1 MILGT
6 TETACQQDA
15 FHTQW
20 MSRSAR
26 LIVLASLGLGV
37 FLVGV
42 ELMVTAVALP
52 QILNSLTDWTQL
64 RHASWIVNGYLVAYV
79 AVMPLAGRAA
89 DRYSLAALYGLS
101 LGLFALGSFVAGTAQ
116 SLDWLI
122 AARVVQGA
130 GAGAVFPLAVAAAG
144 HLFEGP
150 ARARAIGVV
159 GALSFL
165 GMACGPFVGATIL
178 QTFQLAGG
186 PLITPSWR
194 WVFYIGA
201 PFAVLAAVYTWATA
215 RNWPRPTSTGVLD
228 IVGATLF
235 TSGVALGLI
244 AVTTVGDD
252 PVLPLVLGIV
262 GLVALIAAFAW
273 FRRRR
278 DPFFDLSNFRD
289 RTFSGAVLMSL
300 LTGYALATAIIGTA
314 VFVDRVRYAG
324 PGEQQLALGALAGAM
339 ALGALGSGYIVR
351 PMGVMLPSL
360 LGLLAQVG
368 GLLIVA
374 AARPE
379 TNLAVLCAG
388 LALFGTGFG
397 VTVTARTT
405 AALEALGRR
414 AFGVASS
421 TLTVGRMLG
430 MAIGVSA
437 LTVLGSNRIQS
448 LSVVLTDQAA
458 RDAVLPPALQGR
470 PLQDYLVVDALE
482 RWAAGQAADILSALF
497 VVAAVVTAI
506 AVLPTLAMRN
516 RPGARA
522 RQEPSERYRDKTDGG
537 TEQQTSAVGF

>member
-1 MILGT
+1 
-6 TETACQQDA
+6 
-15 FHTQW
+15 

-26 LIVLASLGLGV
+26 LVVLAALGLGV

-101 LGLFALGSFVAGTAQ
+101 LGLFAIGSFAAATAQ

-201 PFAVLAAVYTWATA
+201 PFALLAGIYTWATA
-215 RNWPRPTSTGVLD
+215 RNWPRPTGGGSLD

-252 PVLPLVLGIV
+252 PAVPLVLGIV
-262 GLVALIAAFAW
+262 SLGALIAAFAW
-273 FRRRR
+273 FRGRR
-278 DPFFDLSNFRD
+278 DPFVDLSHFRD

-339 ALGALGSGYIVR
+339 ALGALASGYVVR
-351 PMGVMLPSL
+351 PLGVMLPSVF
-360 LGLLAQVG
+360 GLLAQVG

-374 AARPE
+374 TARPS
-379 TNLAVLCAG
+379 TDLAVLCAG
-388 LALFGTGFG
+388 LALFGAGFG
-397 VTVTARTT
+397 VSVTARTT
-405 AALEALGRR
+405 GALEALGRR

-497 VVAAVVTAI
+497 VVAAIVTAI
-506 AVLPTLAMRN
+506 AILPTLAMRN

-537 TEQQTSAVGF
+537 AEKQASAVGF